1 MQLDIH
7 FNTTNLSGSELKR
20 REIKAGTQNAI
31 VLAFFQRHPDGE
43 FTPFDVQMYCLSM
56 TPITSV
62 RRSMTTLTDLG
73 YLVKTSNRRPGIY
86 GELNYTWKI
95 I

>member
-31 VLAFFQRHPDGE
+31 VLAFFRRHPDGE
-43 FTPFDVQMYCLSM
+43 FTPFDVQPILPF

-62 RRSMTTLTDLG
+62 RRSITTLTDLG
-73 YLVKTSNRRPGIY
+73 YLVKTSNRKPGIY